1 MTNNWALIIV
11 LMPLLLLIGCQSLV
25 DLVTCQPQPWSVSCG
40 LTSFVQ
46 DSRSSNH
53 GVRDEKPDRTFQEP
67 PL

>member
-1 MTNNWALIIV
+1 MSNNWALLIV
-11 LMPLLLLIGCQSLV
+11 LMPLLLLIGCQNLV

-40 LTSFVQ
+40 LTPSVQ
-46 DSRSSNH
+46 DSRSSNI